1 MGDGS
6 NVVEAHKQKIEAV
19 GGQDMTVLGPRAG

>member
-6 NVVEAHKQKIEAV
+6 NVVEAHKQKTEAV
-19 GGQDMTVLGPRAG
+19 GSQDMTVLGSQAG